1 MTIRYETGVR
11 MSRLA
16 WYRVFIAVGFVA
28 ALGLAS
34 TIASQ
39 RTAASMAD
47 AAQGFLA
54 SLTSEQRGTA
64 ALPFD
69 SDDRE
74 RFHYIP
80 TEMHPRQGLKI
91 EDMDETQRQ
100 AAHALLKAALSEIG
114 YSVAVD
120 VMELEAV
127 LAALEQSGR
136 ITRNPEWYFFS
147 VFGTPGPTGTWGWRV
162 EGHHLSL
169 HFTVVDGDAV
179 ASTPSFFGSNPAE
192 VREGPR
198 KGLRVLGLEE
208 DTARGLLM
216 ALDDDQRAV
225 AIIDDVAPEDIATE
239 AFARAHSLGPGGIKA
254 SEMTWDQQAQLRR
267 LIATYT
273 SLMADDLAAQRIAR
287 LEEAGV
293 EHIAFAWAGDMER
306 GGRHYYRVQGP
317 TFLIE
322 YDNIQNDGNHV
333 HSVWRDFEG
342 DFGRDILREHLR
354 ASRH

>member
-1 MTIRYETGVR
+1 
-11 MSRLA
+11 MSRLT
-16 WYRVFIAVGFVA
+16 WYRVFLAVGFVA

-34 TIASQ
+34 TVASQ

-54 SLTSEQRGTA
+54 SLTSEQRGMA

-100 AAHALLKAALSEIG
+100 AAHALLKAGLSQIG

-136 ITRNPEWYFFS
+136 LSRNPEWYFVS
-147 VFGTPGPTGTWGWRV
+147 VFGAPGPTGTWGWRV

-192 VREGPR
+192 VRDAVRQQFGVFPRAPFYKRIFVAAGFPEATEGAWSDGMVDGVAISGGEAEVAH
-198 KGLRVLGLEE
+198 GLRELYFFG
-208 DTARGLLM
+208 
-216 ALDDDQRAV
+216 
-225 AIIDDVAPEDIATE
+225 ATE
-239 AFARAHSLGPGGIKA
+239 ILA
-254 SEMTWDQQAQLRR
+254 SPVAAGSNPAASLRR
-267 LIATYT
+267 T
-273 SLMADDLAAQRIAR
+273 MGVLA
-287 LEEAGV
+287 EV
-293 EHIAFAWAGDMER
+293 SKT
-306 GGRHYYRVQGP
+306 V
-317 TFLIE
+317 
-322 YDNIQNDGNHV
+322 
-333 HSVWRDFEG
+333 
-342 DFGRDILREHLR
+342 
-354 ASRH
+354 

>member
-1 MTIRYETGVR
+1 

-16 WYRVFIAVGFVA
+16 WYRVFLAVGFVA

-54 SLTSEQRGTA
+54 SLTSEQRGMA

-91 EDMDETQRQ
+91 EEMDETQRQ
-100 AAHALLKAALSEIG
+100 AAHALLKAGLSQIG

-136 ITRNPEWYFFS
+136 LSRNPEWYFVS
-147 VFGTPGPTGTWGWRV
+147 VFGAPGPTGTWGWRV

-208 DTARGLLM
+208 DTARKLVQ
-216 ALDDDQRAV
+216 ALDDAQRAV

-239 AFARAHSLGPGGIKA
+239 AFAAAHSLGPGGIKA
-254 SEMTWDQQAQLRR
+254 TAMTWDQQALLRR

-273 SLMADDLAAQRIAR
+273 SLLADDLAAQRIAK
-287 LEEAGV
+287 LEEAGI
-293 EHIAFAWAGDMER
+293 EHVTFAWAGDIER

-333 HSVWRDFEG
+333 HSVWRDFDG
-342 DFGRDILREHLR
+342 DFGRDLLREHLR